1 MPLKHVWIFLEQS
14 IFRHMTDAFGHV
26 AFLVHRNHKIHNKI
40 DMLCMWKKKGEIIWI
55 RHI

>member
-1 MPLKHVWIFLEQS
+1 MCGIFLEQS